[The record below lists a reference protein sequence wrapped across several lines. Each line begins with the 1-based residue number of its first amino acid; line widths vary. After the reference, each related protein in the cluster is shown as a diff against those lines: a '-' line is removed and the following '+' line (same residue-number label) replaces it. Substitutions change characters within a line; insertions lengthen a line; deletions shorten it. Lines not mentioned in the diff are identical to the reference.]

1 MNATT
6 SSPSARSTSSAD
18 PSGRRNFLKLA
29 GLMAAGAGIGG
40 LGFAGGFAAARMP
53 FGIKVSSFAKPKI
66 SYDRILRVTV
76 GLRPHRASGYVL
88 RSEPLDQKT
97 LIHNYGHGGSGWSLS
112 WGTGHL
118 AANEVAKTTEQKIAV
133 VGSGVVGLATAR
145 LLQRRGYEVT
155 IYAKSIPPYV
165 TSNFATAVWS
175 PTATLV
181 DEGKFTPEFKA
192 QFSEAARISHRYFQD
207 FIGNPRYGV
216 EYQTNY
222 RGRDVPT
229 PPFESDYIGSE
240 IADLIGESTDLPE
253 GATPFKFKHV
263 HRNHGLRFQVPQY
276 LAAQVED
283 FESFG
288 GKFVIREF
296 KRPEDFDALPEK
308 VVVNC
313 MGLGTKGIFKDD
325 ELMPIRGQLT
335 HLMPQPELNY
345 RFASEGI
352 SFNPRADALSCGGST
367 IPDIWDTTP
376 DKKETARVI
385 DGLMELVEKRFDL
398 S

>member
-1 MNATT
+1 M
-6 SSPSARSTSSAD
+6 STSTTD
-18 PSGRRNFLKLA
+18 RRGFLKLA
-29 GLMAAGAGIGG
+29 GLAAAGAGIGA
-40 LGFAGGFAAARMP
+40 LGYAGGYNAHRMP
-53 FGIKVSSFAKPKI
+53 FGIKVSKFEKPRI

-88 RSEPLDQKT
+88 RSEPLDRKT
-97 LIHNYGHGGSGWSLS
+97 IVHNYGHGGSGWSLS

-118 AANEVAKTTEQKIAV
+118 AVQEVAKTPETKIGVLGA
-133 VGSGVVGLATAR
+133 GVVGLATAR
-145 LLQRRGYEVT
+145 LLQRRGYDVT

-192 QFSEAARISHRYFQD
+192 QFTEAARMSHRYFQD

-216 EYQTNY
+216 EYQTSY

-229 PPFESDYIGSE
+229 EPFKADYVGSE
-240 IADLIGESTDLPE
+240 ILDLVGESKEMPE
-253 GATPFKFKHV
+253 GSTPFQFKHV
-263 HRNHGLRFQVPQY
+263 HRNYGMRFQVPQY
-276 LAAQVED
+276 LAAQVDD
-283 FESFG
+283 FEAFG
-288 GKFVIREF
+288 GKFVIKDITRL
-296 KRPEDFDALPEK
+296 EDIDALPEK
-308 VVVNC
+308 VIVNC
-313 MGLGTKGIFKDD
+313 LGLGTKGIFKDD

-335 HLMPQPELNY
+335 HLMPQPGLDY

-367 IPDIWDTTP
+367 LPDIWDTTP

-385 DGLMELVEKRFDL
+385 DGLMEVVEKRFKFA
-398 S
+398 